1 MHDNQLTFA
10 WRSPSNIAIV
20 KYWGKHGDQLPDNPS
35 LSITLSQAYTETT
48 LVARPLNPNEAPGL
62 TFRFAGEQNPAFAQR
77 VAAYIRRLGS
87 LAPAVKD
94 YHLTIETDNSFPH
107 SSGIASSASAMSA
120 LALCIAELQATID
133 GHTHDERF
141 QREVSIMAR
150 LGSGSACR
158 SVYGPASLWGSTEIM
173 SGSSDEYAIP
183 LSNIHPVFQSL
194 RDSILIISEEK
205 KQVSSS
211 AGHALMQGHQ
221 FARARIAQ
229 ATQNLKTLL
238 PALHSGDIIT
248 FGRIAESEALSLHAL
263 MMTSDPAYIL
273 IQPNTLQV
281 IQRAIAFRESS
292 GTPVYFTLDAGPN
305 VHLLYPES
313 HEADV
318 KAWINN
324 ELLPF
329 CENGRVIHDH
339 AGRGPQ
345 KVSSSTTLGMT
356 KR

>member
-35 LSITLSQAYTETT
+35 LSITLSQAYTETR
-48 LVARPLNPNEAPGL
+48 LVARPLNPDEVHAV
-62 TFRFAGEQNPAFAQR
+62 TFRFAGKENPAFAQR
-77 VAAYIRRLGS
+77 VASYIHRLTP
-87 LAPAVKD
+87 LAPAVKGF
-94 YHLTIETDNSFPH
+94 HLTIDTDNSFPH

-158 SVYGPASLWGSTEIM
+158 SVYGSASLWGSTTM
-173 SGSSDEYAIP
+173 MPGSSDEYAIP
-183 LSNIHPVFQSL
+183 LPNIHPVFQSL

-205 KQVSSS
+205 KLVSSS
-211 AGHALMQGHQ
+211 AGHRLMQGHP
-221 FARARIAQ
+221 FAKARIAQ
-229 ATQNLKTLL
+229 ATQNLKMLL
-238 PALHSGDIIT
+238 PALHSGDMVT
-248 FGRIAESEALSLHAL
+248 FGRIAESEAMSLHAL
-263 MMTSDPAYIL
+263 MMTSDPAYML

-281 IQRAIAFRESS
+281 IQHTKAFRESS
-292 GTPVYFTLDAGPN
+292 GVPVYFTLDAGPN

-313 HEADV
+313 DETKV
-318 KAWINN
+318 KTWIND

-329 CENGRVIHDH
+329 CENGRVIHDRT
-339 AGRGPQ
+339 GLGPQ
-345 KVSSSTTLGMT
+345 KVRIPPLRSE
-356 KR
+356 

>member
-1 MHDNQLTFA
+1 MHDKQLTFA

-35 LSITLSQAYTETT
+35 VSITLSQAYTQTT
-48 LVARPLNPNEAPGL
+48 LVAIPLNPNETPGL
-62 TFRFAGEQNPAFAQR
+62 TFRFAGEENLAFAQR
-77 VAAYIRRLGS
+77 VAAYIHRLTP
-87 LAPAVKD
+87 LAPAVRH
-94 YHLTIETDNSFPH
+94 YHLTIDTDNSFPH

-158 SVYGPASLWGSTEIM
+158 SVYGPASLWGSTEM
-173 SGSSDEYAIP
+173 MPGSSDEYAIP
-183 LSNIHPVFQSL
+183 LSGVHPVFQSL

-211 AGHALMQGHQ
+211 AGHSLMQGHQ
-221 FARARIAQ
+221 FAKARIAQ
-229 ATQNLKTLL
+229 ASQNLKMLL
-238 PALHSGDIIT
+238 PALHGGDIVT
-248 FGRIAESEALSLHAL
+248 FGRIAEAEALSLHAL

-281 IQRAIAFRESS
+281 IQRTKAFRESS
-292 GTPVYFTLDAGPN
+292 GIPVYFTLDAGPN

-313 HEADV
+313 NEAV
-318 KAWINN
+318 VNAWIND
-324 ELLPF
+324 ELLSF

-339 AGRGPQ
+339 AGTGPR
-345 KVSSSTTLGMT
+345 KIMNDE
-356 KR
+356 